1 MFGAAPSFA
10 GYSDSPISSLS
21 EVMSAPKRAR
31 VAEAVAYTEVD
42 TAKLTLNVREDEK
55 HGKFLSVLLDGHV
68 PHINLTPVG
77 SLHVLYGFDMGG
89 KLEPRSFNSEAAA
102 KPNESLSLRVV
113 VESPLLEALREFD
126 EKCRK
131 LYEAAGLEGDW
142 MPLLAYPN
150 KLNEIPDYAMLA
162 RLQICL
168 KGDRA
173 ALKIL
178 DGNEVLKGAGW
189 DFLKAQ
195 EAGHCGFRGANVK
208 VAVRPRI
215 WAVAGK
221 CGVSLAATQLFVK
234 PGEKPAMKDVFAD
247 DAEW

>member
-1 MFGAAPSFA
+1 
-10 GYSDSPISSLS
+10 
-21 EVMSAPKRAR
+21 MSAPKRAR

-89 KLEPRSFNSEAAA
+89 KLEPRSFNSDAAA
-102 KPNESLSLRVV
+102 KPNESLGLRVV
-113 VESPLLEALREFD
+113 VEDQLAATLRD
-126 EKCRK
+126 IDDRCRD
-131 LYEAAGLEGDW
+131 LYAENGLVGEW
-142 MPLLAYPN
+142 MPLLSRQKEDEN
-150 KLNEIPDYAMLA
+150 LKDFE
-162 RLQICL
+162 RTVKLQICL
-168 KGDRA
+168 KGDCA
-173 ALKIL
+173 ALKIM